1 MTKEWKTRQEIYHRL
16 NTDFK
21 DDLNKVDIVFKDNVK
36 ENALLHFFQKIDE
49 WVYPSKSFVV
59 AFCYA
64 YWLSQDFNED
74 IKDLLNDPDLLYGND
89 PYFKP
94 YNQDPEVYDFLFDNI
109 KMPIP
114 MKGMVPDI
122 REYYEEEFLINQ

>member
-21 DDLNKVDIVFKDNVK
+21 DDLNKVDIVFKDNIK

-94 YNQDPEVYDFLFDNI
+94 YNKDPEVYDFLFDNI

>member
-21 DDLNKVDIVFKDNVK
+21 DDLNKVDIIFKDNVK

-94 YNQDPEVYDFLFDNI
+94 YNKDPEVYDFLFDNI